1 MVDIENIAIERLK
14 KKLLRFDSIHSSYN
28 YISIATASSEKIKKW
43 AQRQISNGTIIGEV
57 LSADTIDYKS
67 GNPVPFGLFCEQ
79 IFGPTKNY
87 TCRCGKYSG
96 IFHLKTCE
104 QCHVELTDSR
114 VRRYRMGYT
123 ELISPVAHPWY
134 LGERSNYIGF
144 LLNDPSEKLI
154 TTQTLKKLIY
164 YRSLTQDQEK
174 ELERFL
180 DNDAYQNLIEK
191 REELENILENFLTT
205 SSSQK
210 STDTISKINPLK
222 KKKKKFRENSIYK
235 LKNSNKEK
243 DFVKNFFRKRS
254 YLPIDS
260 IELENSFTKPWF
272 KEKIGSEFLKSILED
287 INLTKE
293 IKYYRKA
300 IRFAFYKRNN
310 LNFLI
315 NSDQKLKFYLQKL
328 RILESFFL
336 TKTNPGNVIL
346 TTLPILPPTLRPFFE
361 GENGTLISSD
371 INSAYRLIITQ
382 NNNLATQLFGIGF
395 LSFLVTE
402 MRRKLQESVDCLIE
416 NSQKKSKNLGLNDQ
430 KRSKGL
436 LEILEGKYGHFR
448 QYLLGKRVDYS
459 ARSVIISAPGL
470 RFNQC
475 GLPYDILLKLFQPQI
490 LKKLVN
496 IGNFFGFEFL
506 DLQLALMAITKKK
519 PFLFTL
525 IKKLTR
531 NKKILLNRAPTLHR
545 YGIQS
550 FEILVTLNKSIHLHP
565 LVCGGFNADFDGDQM
580 GIHLPLFEVTQMEAS
595 QLMKSSSN
603 FFSLANSD
611 CIIKPTQDMVMGC
624 YYLTFQNSKQN
635 QKKLK
640 WFSSPDNAIQY
651 FLQKKITL
659 HYPIL
664 VNNSQL
670 IKNFDIRKDSLY
682 FFESLMSTTSKKIE
696 IIKLYKSNHLQKS
709 IYFFTN
715 LGILRAIQK
724 STQSYKI
731 EGFFAQTTVGRILF
745 EKNLEKMV
753 KEFKI

>member
-1 MVDIENIAIERLK
+1 MIDIENIAIQRLK
-14 KKLLRFDSIHSSYN
+14 KKLLKFDSIHSSYN
-28 YISIATASSEKIKKW
+28 YISIATASSERIKKW
-43 AQRQISNGTIIGEV
+43 AQRQIGSGAIIGEV

-123 ELISPVAHPWY
+123 ELISPVVHPWY

-154 TTQTLKKLIY
+154 STQTLKKLTY

-180 DNDAYQNLIEK
+180 DQDAYQNLIEK
-191 REELENILENFLTT
+191 REELENILENFLTANSVEKNAPY
-205 SSSQK
+205 SSK
-210 STDTISKINPLK
+210 LNPL

-235 LKNSNKEK
+235 LKNSYKERE
-243 DFVKNFFRKRS
+243 FVKNFFRKRS

-272 KEKIGSEFLKSILED
+272 KEKIGSDFLKSILED
-287 INLTKE
+287 INLSKE

-300 IRFAFYKRNN
+300 IRVAFHEGHDINY
-310 LNFLI
+310 LI

-328 RILESFFL
+328 RILESFL
-336 TKTNPGNVIL
+336 VTKTNPGNLIL

-416 NSQKKSKNLGLNDQ
+416 NSQKKSKNLGLEEQ
-430 KRSKGL
+430 KRTKGL

-475 GLPYDILLKLFQPQI
+475 GLPYEILVKLFQPQI

-506 DLQLALMAITKKK
+506 DLQLALMAITNKK

-525 IKKLTR
+525 IKKLIK

-545 YGIQS
+545 YGIQA

-595 QLMKSSSN
+595 QLMKSSAN
-603 FFSLANSD
+603 FFSLANSE

-635 QKKLK
+635 GKKIQ
-640 WFSSPDNAIQY
+640 WFSSSEEAIY
-651 FLQKKITL
+651 HFLQKKISL

-664 VNNSQL
+664 VNNSKF
-670 IKNFDIRKDSLY
+670 IKNFVIKENNLYFVDSL
-682 FFESLMSTTSKKIE
+682 LNNMPKKIE
-696 IIKLYKSNHLQKS
+696 IIKVYQSKSLKKS
-709 IYFFTN
+709 LYFFTN
-715 LGILRAIQK
+715 FGILKAIHNSVQ
-724 STQSYKI
+724 QYKL
-731 EGFFAQTTVGRILF
+731 EAFFSQTTVGRILF
-745 EKNLEKMV
+745 EKNLEKIT
-753 KEFKI
+753 KEFKEK